1 MKRFKISVVLLAGLL
16 FAAGQVIGQDVV
28 GKWTT
33 IDDETGNRASIVQ
46 LWLISGQLYGKVLET
61 WDDDGV
67 TPTDKLC
74 DKCTGS
80 NKDKRI
86 RGMVVINGLT
96 LSGNI
101 WKKRHSRSR
110 KWEVIRCENLAG
122 GSKYPDRQGIDRA
135 YRKEADVAQGDRIKV
150 CDSGVRQKIAGIR
163 KGEGLGSFA
172 FFFGL
177 TVEVCRL

>member
-1 MKRFKISVVLLAGLL
+1 MKRSRLLILALVGLL
-16 FAAGQVIGQDVV
+16 VTTGQMYSQDVV

-80 NKDKRI
+80 NKDKKI
-86 RGMVVINGLT
+86 RGMVIISGLT
-96 LSGNI
+96 KSDDI
-101 WKKRHSRSR
+101 WKGKKGIMDPKNGKFYDVKIWLEDPNTLAVRGSIGPIGR
-110 KWEVIRCENLAG
+110 KQTWHRV
-122 GSKYPDRQGIDRA
+122 
-135 YRKEADVAQGDRIKV
+135 KE
-150 CDSGVRQKIAGIR
+150 
-163 KGEGLGSFA
+163 
-172 FFFGL
+172 
-177 TVEVCRL
+177 

>member
-1 MKRFKISVVLLAGLL
+1 MNMKRFKISVVLLAGLL

-101 WKKRHSRSR
+101 WKGK
-110 KWEVIRCENLAG
+110 K
-122 GSKYPDRQGIDRA
+122 GILDPGNGKL
-135 YRKEADVAQGDRIKV
+135 YDV
-150 CDSGVRQKIAGIR
+150 KIWL
-163 KGEGLGSFA
+163 EDPNT
-172 FFFGL
+172 L
-177 TVEVCRL
+177 TVRGSIGPIGRKQTWHRVIE